1 MPEPIPSCGWLP
13 PIHPGQDPTP
23 LSIYLRDATLG
34 WEGEVSSPPMA
45 SWLLPVLLTSGI
57 TLLTAA
63 LGVIWVEIKS
73 SEARTGKR
81 LDDLRA
87 DMKASEARQREDMA
101 QFKADVQASE
111 ARQREDMAQFKAD
124 VQASEARQRED
135 MAQFKADV
143 QASEARQREDMA
155 QLKADNRALNEKLDR
170 LVESLRPARPS

>member
-1 MPEPIPSCGWLP
+1 
-13 PIHPGQDPTP
+13 
-23 LSIYLRDATLG
+23 
-34 WEGEVSSPPMA
+34 MA

-63 LGVIWVEIKS
+63 LGVIWVEIKAG
-73 SEARTGKR
+73 EARTGKR

-111 ARQREDMAQFKAD
+111 ARQREDMAQFKT
-124 VQASEARQRED
+124 EN
-135 MAQFKADV
+135 
-143 QASEARQREDMA
+143 REDMA

>member
-1 MPEPIPSCGWLP
+1 
-13 PIHPGQDPTP
+13 
-23 LSIYLRDATLG
+23 
-34 WEGEVSSPPMA
+34 MA

-73 SEARTGKR
+73 SEAR
-81 LDDLRA
+81 
-87 DMKASEARQREDMA
+87 QREDMA

-111 ARQREDMAQFKAD
+111 ARQRDDMAQFKT
-124 VQASEARQRED
+124 EN
-135 MAQFKADV
+135 
-143 QASEARQREDMA
+143 REDMA